1 MKANNTLLFW
11 VCVAMG
17 AGCSESDSQE
27 PQSPAPDAMLQAD
40 MSTADVSVV
49 DVSMMDNDAQIVD
62 LGPRID
68 TDEDGIVDEDD
79 NCPGSL

>member
-1 MKANNTLLFW
+1 MCFRRGPSNEEANNTLLFW

-62 LGPRID
+62 LRNKLIQ
-68 TDEDGIVDEDD
+68 TKMA
-79 NCPGSL
+79 L